1 MGRCREGLIAMKQ
14 MPRVGIAVLLALVA
28 AQACGRPPATGSQPA
43 PKRLTI
49 AVIPK
54 GTTHEFWKSV
64 HAGALKASQEL
75 DVEVLWQGPLRE
87 DDREEQIK
95 VVDTIR
101 ARRVSGIALAP
112 LDDKALR
119 MPVADAV
126 RDGIPVLI
134 FDSGLD
140 SQDHISLV
148 ETDNYKGGRMA
159 GEHLVSLLNGKGNVV
174 VLRLHEGAASTTQR
188 EQGFLDVMAATPGI
202 KVVSS
207 NQYAGAST
215 EGSYKASENL
225 LTATRAATGGVN
237 GIFCPNESTTF
248 GMLRALQDARL
259 AGKIRFVGFD
269 TSDKMV
275 QALRDGELDALVLQN
290 PFNMGYVAVKTLVQH
305 IHGEKVERHID
316 TGATLVTKANM
327 DQPDIRER
335 LQPKL
340 EGLVKQ

>member
-1 MGRCREGLIAMKQ
+1 MKRAQRAGL
-14 MPRVGIAVLLALVA
+14 VVLAAFVA
-28 AQACGRPPATGSQPA
+28 AAACGRGPAGGAQPGDR
-43 PKRLTI
+43 KLTI

-64 HAGALKASQEL
+64 HAGAIKASQEL
-75 DVEVLWQGPLRE
+75 GVDLLWQGPLRE

-101 ARRVSGIALAP
+101 AHQVSGIALAP

-119 MPVADAV
+119 LPVTDAV
-126 RDGIPVLI
+126 RSGIPVVI

-140 SQDHISLV
+140 SQDYVSLV
-148 ETDNYKGGRMA
+148 ETDNYKGGRIA
-159 GEHLVSLLNGKGNVV
+159 GEHMASLLNGAGNVI

-225 LTATRAATGGVN
+225 LTATRAAAGGVN

-248 GMLRALQDARL
+248 GMLRALQDAGL

-275 QALRDGELDALVLQN
+275 QALRNGELDALVLQN
-290 PFNMGYVAVKTLVQH
+290 PFNMGYLAVKTLVQH
-305 IHGEKVERHID
+305 IKGEKVAKHID

-327 DQPDIRER
+327 DEPEIMER

-340 EGLVKQ
+340 GELIK